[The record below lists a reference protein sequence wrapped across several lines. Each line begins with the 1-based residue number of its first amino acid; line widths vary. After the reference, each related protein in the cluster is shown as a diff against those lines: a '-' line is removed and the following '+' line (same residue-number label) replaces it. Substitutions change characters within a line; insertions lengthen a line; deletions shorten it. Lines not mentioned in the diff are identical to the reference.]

1 MCLERVVP
9 FAFDILFLEWSL
21 FADLTASSSGC
32 FLSLQVFIF
41 FFFRE
46 SLPSELWDLGSGI
59 WALGC
64 GCARSPL
71 HRRESDLSLEIPSC
85 TLDPPLAFS
94 AVTSSKISKRVDL
107 SEMGVVLGG
116 LLE

>member
-9 FAFDILFLEWSL
+9 FAFDILFFEWSL
-21 FADLTASSSGC
+21 FADLTVTFSGC

-46 SLPSELWDLGSGI
+46 SLPSGL
-59 WALGC
+59 WALGS